1 MASVNIQSRCQK
13 LWALVSPQIS
23 PNPSSDFPRCDC
35 GQVIEPLQVS
45 ISLFIKRG
53 ENKTHLAG
61 LLRWL
66 NVLFTRKYV
75 IVPGSWQ
82 EAYKCEGAQDVF
94 PPTSLSSIIA
104 PHPSDP
110 LMHHLTREAFP
121 ANRGHC
127 PAGPSPRQHR
137 PCCVPKICLH
147 MVLTHWSMT
156 SANSLKARATSESPL

>member
-1 MASVNIQSRCQK
+1 MASVNIQNRCQK

-23 PNPSSDFPRCDC
+23 PNPSSDLPRCDC
-35 GQVIEPLQVS
+35 GQVTDPLQVS

-66 NVLFTRKYV
+66 NVLFTQKYV
-75 IVPGSWQ
+75 IVPGFGKRHINVKVLRTS
-82 EAYKCEGAQDVF
+82 F
-94 PPTSLSSIIA
+94 PHISIQHIA

-121 ANRGHC
+121 ANWGHC
-127 PAGPSPRQHR
+127 PAGPSPRQHWPR
-137 PCCVPKICLH
+137 CVPKICLH

-156 SANSLKARATSESPL
+156 SANSLKARTTSESPL